1 MKRIFRRALV
11 AASSLGVVGGIALTA
26 LPASAAPPPI
36 PVQSWGASAF
46 GPIHFGPVAYAN
58 SFHTPGVASNANYT
72 NFLTTGM
79 IVDRASFTTG
89 YSLVNSP
96 LVQLNF
102 ILGRIQASQIS
113 SWCHLV
119 DRGRF
124 AIGGSYIYN
133 GSVTQ
138 NGSTVF
144 NPIQTPHPNTVVFIH
159 GALIVFN
166 QQHFSM
172 GRLTV
177 EAIHVYAGPESLAL
191 GVTSCAIHKNILS

>member
-26 LPASAAPPPI
+26 LPASAAPV
-36 PVQSWGASAF
+36 PVQSWGAAAT
-46 GPIHFGPVAYAN
+46 GPIHFFPVAYAN

-79 IVDRASFTTG
+79 IVDRASFRTG

-102 ILGRIQASQIS
+102 ILAKIQASQIS
-113 SWCHLV
+113 SWCDIIGNHA
-119 DRGRF
+119 F
-124 AIGGSYIYN
+124 GGSYIYN

-138 NGSTVF
+138 NGSTVY
-144 NPIQTPHPNTVVFIH
+144 NPIQTPGPNTIVHIF
-159 GALIVFN
+159 GATIVFN
-166 QQHFSM
+166 QQLHLPM
-172 GRLTV
+172 HRLIV
-177 EAIHVYAGPESLAL
+177 AAIHVHAGPENLYL
-191 GVTSCAIHKNILS
+191 GVTNCAP

>member
-26 LPASAAPPPI
+26 LPASAAPPP
-36 PVQSWGASAF
+36 VQSWGALAT

-58 SFHTPGVASNANYT
+58 SFYTPGVASNANYT

-79 IVDRASFTTG
+79 IVDRASFRTG

-102 ILGRIQASQIS
+102 ILAKIQASQIS
-113 SWCHLV
+113 SWCHIF
-119 DRGRF
+119 GTHAF
-124 AIGGSYIYN
+124 GGSYIYN

-144 NPIQTPHPNTVVFIH
+144 NPIQTPGPNTVVHIY
-159 GALIVFN
+159 GATITFN
-166 QQHFSM
+166 AQSVV
-172 GRLTV
+172 GGTLYV
-177 EAIHVYAGPESLAL
+177 AAIKVVSGPETLYL
-191 GVTSCAIHKNILS
+191 GTSTCHPFDD

>member
-11 AASSLGVVGGIALTA
+11 AASSLGVVGGIALTT
-26 LPASAAPPPI
+26 LPASAAPV
-36 PVQSWGASAF
+36 PVQSWGASAT
-46 GPIHFGPVAYAN
+46 GPISFPPVAYAN

-79 IVDRASFTTG
+79 IVDRASRLTG

-96 LVQLNF
+96 LVQINF
-102 ILGRIQASQIS
+102 ILAKIQASQIS

-119 DRGRF
+119 NRGRD

-138 NGSTVF
+138 NGSDEA
-144 NPIQTPHPNTVVFIH
+144 NPIQTPGRNTVVHIY
-159 GALIVFN
+159 GATITFN
-166 QQHFSM
+166 AQSFTA
-172 GRLTV
+172 GKLTV
-177 EAIHVYAGPESLAL
+177 AAIKVASGPETLLL
-191 GVTSCAIHKNILS
+191 GVTTCQTRDVG

>member
-26 LPASAAPPPI
+26 LPASAAPV
-36 PVQSWGASAF
+36 PVQSWGASAT
-46 GPIHFGPVAYAN
+46 GPITFGPVAYAN
-58 SFHTPGVASNANYT
+58 SFNTPGVASNANYT
-72 NFLTTGM
+72 NFLTTGL
-79 IVDRASFTTG
+79 IIDRASRLTG

-96 LVQLNF
+96 LVL
-102 ILGRIQASQIS
+102 IDPLLARIQASQIS

-138 NGSTVF
+138 NGSNEA
-144 NPIQTPHPNTVVFIH
+144 NPIQTPGRNTVVHIY
-159 GALIVFN
+159 GATIIFN
-166 QQHFSM
+166 AQTFSM
-172 GRLTV
+172 HKLTV
-177 EAIHVYAGPESLAL
+177 VAIKVIAGPETLNL
-191 GVTSCAIHKNILS
+191 GVTTCQTRDDD

>member
-26 LPASAAPPPI
+26 LPASAAPPP
-36 PVQSWGASAF
+36 VQSWGALAT

-58 SFHTPGVASNANYT
+58 SFDTPGVASNANYT

-79 IVDRASFTTG
+79 VVDRASFTTG

-102 ILGRIQASQIS
+102 ILGKIQASQIS
-113 SWCHLV
+113 SWCHIF
-119 DRGRF
+119 GTH

-144 NPIQTPHPNTVVFIH
+144 NPIQTPGPNTVVHIY
-159 GALIVFN
+159 GATITFN
-166 QQHFSM
+166 AQNVLGGTLYVS
-172 GRLTV
+172 
-177 EAIHVYAGPESLAL
+177 AIKVQSGPETLYL
-191 GVTSCAIHKNILS
+191 GTSTCHPFVA

>member
-1 MKRIFRRALV
+1 MKGIFRRALV

-72 NFLTTGM
+72 NFLTTGL
-79 IVDRASFTTG
+79 IIDRASRLTG

-102 ILGRIQASQIS
+102 ILAKIQASQIS
-113 SWCHLV
+113 SWCHII
-119 DRGRF
+119 GTHAF
-124 AIGGSYIYN
+124 GGSYIYN
-133 GSVTQ
+133 GSVMQ

-144 NPIQTPHPNTVVFIH
+144 NPIQTPGRNTVVHIF
-159 GALIVFN
+159 GATIVFN

-177 EAIHVYAGPESLAL
+177 EAIHVYSGPESLAL
-191 GVTSCAIHKNILS
+191 GVTSCAPHVLT

>member
-1 MKRIFRRALV
+1 MKRIFRRAIV

-26 LPASAAPPPI
+26 LPASAAH
-36 PVQSWGASAF
+36 PVISFGAAAT

-79 IVDRASFTTG
+79 ILDRASFTTC

-102 ILGRIQASQIS
+102 ILGKIQASQIS
-113 SWCHLV
+113 SWCHII
-119 DRGRF
+119 GKHAF
-124 AIGGSYIYN
+124 GGSYIYN

-138 NGSTVF
+138 NGYTVYYPLQ
-144 NPIQTPHPNTVVFIH
+144 NPGPNTIVHFFGGTVVFNKQFH
-159 GALIVFN
+159 L
-166 QQHFSM
+166 SM
-172 GRLTV
+172 HRLTV
-177 EAIHVYAGPESLAL
+177 TAIYVHAGPENLYL
-191 GVTSCAIHKNILS
+191 GVSSCES

>member
-26 LPASAAPPPI
+26 LPASAAPPP
-36 PVQSWGASAF
+36 VQSWGALAT

-58 SFHTPGVASNANYT
+58 SFDTPGVASNANYT

-79 IVDRASFTTG
+79 VVDRASFTTG

-102 ILGRIQASQIS
+102 ILGKIQASQIS
-113 SWCHLV
+113 SWCHIF
-119 DRGRF
+119 GTH

-138 NGSTVF
+138 NGSNVF
-144 NPIQTPHPNTVVFIH
+144 NPIQTPGPNTVVHIY
-159 GALIVFN
+159 GATITFN
-166 QQHFSM
+166 AQNVLGGTLYVS
-172 GRLTV
+172 
-177 EAIHVYAGPESLAL
+177 AIKVQSGPETLYL
-191 GVTSCAIHKNILS
+191 GTSTCHPFVA

>member
-26 LPASAAPPPI
+26 LPASAAPVPA
-36 PVQSWGASAF
+36 QSWGAAAY

-79 IVDRASFTTG
+79 IVDRASFRTG

-96 LVQLNF
+96 LVQLNY
-102 ILGRIQASQIS
+102 ILARIQASQIS
-113 SWCHLV
+113 SWCHIF
-119 DRGRF
+119 GSNAF
-124 AIGGSYIYN
+124 GGSYIYN

-144 NPIQTPHPNTVVFIH
+144 NPLQNPGPNTVVHIY
-159 GALIVFN
+159 GATIVFN
-166 QQHFSM
+166 QQYFSS
-172 GRLTV
+172 GRLNV
-177 EAIHVYAGPESLAL
+177 VAIRVYAGPESLEL
-191 GVTSCAIHKNILS
+191 GVTSCAPEDLG

>member
-26 LPASAAPPPI
+26 LPASAAPV
-36 PVQSWGASAF
+36 PVQSWGALAT

-58 SFHTPGVASNANYT
+58 SFHTPGVASNANFT

-96 LVQLNF
+96 LVQINF
-102 ILGRIQASQIS
+102 LLAKIQASQIS
-113 SWCHLV
+113 SWCHII
-119 DRGRF
+119 GHHAF
-124 AIGGSYIYN
+124 GGSYIYN

-138 NGSTVF
+138 NGSNEG
-144 NPIQTPHPNTVVFIH
+144 NPIQTPGRNTVVHIY
-159 GALIVFN
+159 GATIIFN
-166 QQHFSM
+166 AQSFSM
-172 GRLTV
+172 GALTV
-177 EAIHVYAGPESLAL
+177 SAIKVVSGPETLNL
-191 GVTSCAIHKNILS
+191 GVSVCRPHSVS

>member
-113 SWCHLV
+113 SWCHIF
-119 DRGRF
+119 GTHAF
-124 AIGGSYIYN
+124 GGSYIYN

-166 QQHFSM
+166 QQHFHM
-172 GRLTV
+172 GQLTV
-177 EAIHVYAGPESLAL
+177 TAIQVYSGPESLSL
-191 GVTSCAIHKNILS
+191 GVSTCRPHTVS

>member
-26 LPASAAPPPI
+26 LPASAAPV
-36 PVQSWGASAF
+36 PVQSWGALAT

-79 IVDRASFTTG
+79 IVDRASFSTG

-102 ILGRIQASQIS
+102 ILAKIQASQIS
-113 SWCHLV
+113 SWCHIV
-119 DRGRF
+119 DRGRH

-138 NGSTVF
+138 NGSNRF
-144 NPIQTPHPNTVVFIH
+144 NPIQTPGRNTVVHIY
-159 GALIVFN
+159 GATIVFN
-166 QQHFSM
+166 AQSFSA

-177 EAIHVYAGPESLAL
+177 AAIKVLSGPETLNL
-191 GVTSCAIHKNILS
+191 GVTTCQTRDDT

>member
-26 LPASAAPPPI
+26 LPASAAPV
-36 PVQSWGASAF
+36 PVQSWGAYAT

-58 SFHTPGVASNANYT
+58 SFDTPGVASNANYT

-102 ILGRIQASQIS
+102 ILARVQATQIS
-113 SWCHLV
+113 SWCHIF
-119 DRGRF
+119 GRH

-144 NPIQTPHPNTVVFIH
+144 NPIQTPGPNTVKHIF
-159 GALIVFN
+159 GATITFN
-166 QQHFSM
+166 AQSFM
-172 GRLTV
+172 GGVLTV
-177 EAIHVYAGPESLAL
+177 SAIKVVSGPETLYL
-191 GVTSCAIHKNILS
+191 GVSTCRPYMPT

>member
-26 LPASAAPPPI
+26 LPASAAPV
-36 PVQSWGASAF
+36 PVQSWGAAAF

-79 IVDRASFTTG
+79 IVDRASFRTG

-102 ILGRIQASQIS
+102 ILAKIQASQIS
-113 SWCHLV
+113 SWCHII
-119 DRGRF
+119 GTHAF
-124 AIGGSYIYN
+124 GGSYIYN
-133 GSVTQ
+133 GSVEQ
-138 NGSTVF
+138 NGSNEY
-144 NPIQTPHPNTVVFIH
+144 NPIQTPGRNTVVHIY
-159 GALIVFN
+159 GATITFN
-166 QQHFSM
+166 AQTFTG
-172 GRLTV
+172 GRLYV
-177 EAIHVYAGPESLAL
+177 AAIKVVSGPETLYL
-191 GVTSCAIHKNILS
+191 GVSNCHPHTVS